1 MIANPPYSV
10 NAFKSTI
17 KNGEES
23 FDLFDKFTDK
33 SSEIEC
39 LFIERM
45 KQLLKIGGY
54 AAIILPATCL
64 SNSGAYI
71 ATRELLLKY
80 FKIIGI
86 TEFGAKTFMATNSN
100 TVTLFLKRR
109 PNTDHKHIQNAINSF
124 FDEPKDVT
132 VLGVE
137 KAFTKYVSNV
147 YEDISLD
154 DYISFINK
162 KPNDSMK
169 EQELYTDYVK
179 WFEVQSFLKKLMSSK
194 AFIQKTKN
202 EQNEIINS
210 LFFEKVFEFENDRI
224 LYFLL
229 AY

>member
-1 MIANPPYSV
+1 
-10 NAFKSTI
+10 
-17 KNGEES
+17 
-23 FDLFDKFTDK
+23 
-33 SSEIEC
+33 
-39 LFIERM
+39 
-45 KQLLKIGGY
+45 
-54 AAIILPATCL
+54 
-64 SNSGAYI
+64 
-71 ATRELLLKY
+71 
-80 FKIIGI
+80 
-86 TEFGAKTFMATNSN
+86 
-100 TVTLFLKRR
+100 
-109 PNTDHKHIQNAINSF
+109 
-124 FDEPKDVT
+124 
-132 VLGVE
+132 LGVE

-169 EQELYTDYVK
+169 EQELYKDYVK

-210 LFFEKVFEFENDRI
+210 LFFEKLFEFENDRI